1 MTWTASPSGIPSL
14 LEMHST
20 WLKMCRSIAEL
31 NEVTQ
36 IYRSAA
42 WRRMDRVVRYAE
54 STIRTANSPASRR
67 GAKGRGERRATAAS
81 GRPFACTITVAM
93 KTYRIALLPG
103 DGIGKEVIPQAVRV
117 LETVAQD
124 FQLTFEHFEWG
135 CEYYL
140 RAGRMMP
147 DDGLDQLR
155 PFDAIL
161 LGAIGHPTVPDHIS
175 LRDLLLRIRFGYDLY
190 VNLRPIEVLPGLDP
204 PLRNKTPQDVNML
217 FVRENSEGEYC
228 GMGGRFKRGTP
239 DEFAIQHA
247 VFTRKG
253 VERIL
258 RYAFEQARQRP
269 RKRLASATK
278 SNALN
283 YSMVMWD
290 ELLKEVGRDYPD
302 VAVSNYHV
310 DALAARM
317 VTHPETL
324 DVVVASNLFADIL
337 TDLGGAL
344 QGSLGLAAS
353 ANLNPTARLGPPMF
367 EPVHGSAPDIEGR
380 GVANPIAALWTAAL
394 MTEHL
399 GEPSAAERIMSA
411 LRAVTGE
418 GRIRTADLGGNNT
431 TREFADAVIARLA

>member
-1 MTWTASPSGIPSL
+1 
-14 LEMHST
+14 
-20 WLKMCRSIAEL
+20 
-31 NEVTQ
+31 
-36 IYRSAA
+36 
-42 WRRMDRVVRYAE
+42 
-54 STIRTANSPASRR
+54 
-67 GAKGRGERRATAAS
+67 
-81 GRPFACTITVAM
+81 M
-93 KTYRIALLPG
+93 KTYRIALLAG
-103 DGIGKEVIPQAVRV
+103 DGIGKEVIPQATRV
-117 LETVAQD
+117 LEAAAQG
-124 FQLTFEHFEWG
+124 FQLTFEPFDWG

-140 RAGRMMP
+140 RTGRMMP
-147 DDGLDQLR
+147 EDGLVQLR

-175 LRDLLLRIRFGYDLY
+175 LRELLLRIRFGFDLY
-190 VNLRPIEVLPGLDP
+190 VNLRPIEVLPGLEP
-204 PLRNKTPQDVNML
+204 PLRNKKPEDIHML

-228 GMGGRFKRGTP
+228 GLGGRFKRGTT

-258 RYAFEQARQRP
+258 RYAFEQARRRP

-283 YSMVMWD
+283 YSMVLWD
-290 ELLKEVGRDYPD
+290 EVLKEVGRDYPD

-317 VTHPETL
+317 ITHPESL

-353 ANLNPTARLGPPMF
+353 ANLNPGTRLGPAMF

-380 GVANPIAALWTAAL
+380 GIANPIAAIWTAAL
-394 MTEHL
+394 MLEHL
-399 GEPSAAERIMSA
+399 GETGAANRMMNA
-411 LRAVTGE
+411 LRAVTRE
-418 GRIRTADLGGNNT
+418 GKVRTPDLGGQNT
-431 TREFADAVIARLA
+431 TREFADAVIARLADAD